1 MGTFVS
7 KIGTKIASW
16 KEKAGEIVADKVK
29 TVNRVEAPVDSNDK
43 TRNGNKGG
51 RYKLTLRLK
60 NFKDL
65 ATDKKDKIRAGL
77 KEKFGEVFGVK
88 DAASDKKKVDIVEKG
103 EEEEEKDETFTA
115 DATTTLKDW
124 ASKGRKKVTSTIVD
138 VYTYFDKTIST
149 KKDQFKAG
157 AKNFLQNAKSN
168 FDPAALAQKIKDK
181 AGDLGD
187 FAIEKVSDMKFEE
200 VGEGATCSKP
210 SKEWT
215 WTPDAEDRTPKKW
228 KKERRLLAGDFVKS
242 KFGSTFSFEGTFKG
256 KECGEQEV
264 VTKVEQLRA
273 NICKKTNEFLGKT
286 PTADEEKNQR
296 PGLLNKVNR
305 KKIDDA
311 KCTAQEKSC
320 TPRVV
325 CDVSGDDDKKSDVR
339 KGAQN
344 GANSDVAGKIKAW
357 MKSLGFSDVKGKTV
371 EKEYDD
377 AGKLKS
383 IKTRLGKK
391 YSTLKDDS
399 DSVTVGEIETEVP
412 ADVECP
418 TDVDQEQ
425 EDSKSADHFK
435 KMKDLVKK
443 AWSKFHKKVDNTRTV
458 ADSDI
463 QADLTSCS
471 KMADGSKKARFR
483 AKVEHKGKSKDQLK
497 AWVKKNLDNAETGFG
512 DAIKDDDQ
520 VSNFEA
526 LRKNNA
532 NLIDVGF
539 AQLAGAVGA
548 EKEPVE
554 EETQSVNDSKKFIPK
569 TADLKEGVQKVKKKM
584 LKFKRNGSCT
594 ALREAKSKIFKS
606 WATKNTK
613 DTSKLH
619 FKEGE
624 CVEKKNSDGKLTA
637 ELPVTTTD
645 FNGVAGDATKK
656 QLKDLAGKD
665 ARGGKFLKKVK
676 EGKSKDELSD
686 DVMLK
691 NLTVLLLKLMQT

>member
-1 MGTFVS
+1 MGQDFFSKIFNSKWNIPDVFADVQDGVTTSKTYDVEHEGAEADVTDCDQVDKTAAETQFKEALLKGGKQGMAGKMRCKFARCKSEDTAGKRKRKIGMECGVQDTDENAAKENAKGWDFSERAEKAAFDGYKAVDGFLKGFKSVKAGAEGAKVFKKVAGKLTERFTGAGGKSNKRETKKSDDSGAAKDTKTKIRGVKFTKEGTCPSETGIKQIETMVKTKFEAKFTGKKVGARFAGCKATEVDDGSGGKKTMAEIELHHQMECENKDNCEDDEDVASETKDTGVFEKIKTAVSEVGGTFVS

-344 GANSDVAGKIKAW
+344 
-357 MKSLGFSDVKGKTV
+357 
-371 EKEYDD
+371 
-377 AGKLKS
+377 
-383 IKTRLGKK
+383 
-391 YSTLKDDS
+391 
-399 DSVTVGEIETEVP
+399 
-412 ADVECP
+412 
-418 TDVDQEQ
+418 
-425 EDSKSADHFK
+425 
-435 KMKDLVKK
+435 
-443 AWSKFHKKVDNTRTV
+443 
-458 ADSDI
+458 
-463 QADLTSCS
+463 
-471 KMADGSKKARFR
+471 
-483 AKVEHKGKSKDQLK
+483 
-497 AWVKKNLDNAETGFG
+497 
-512 DAIKDDDQ
+512 
-520 VSNFEA
+520 
-526 LRKNNA
+526 
-532 NLIDVGF
+532 
-539 AQLAGAVGA
+539 
-548 EKEPVE
+548 
-554 EETQSVNDSKKFIPK
+554 
-569 TADLKEGVQKVKKKM
+569 
-584 LKFKRNGSCT
+584 
-594 ALREAKSKIFKS
+594 
-606 WATKNTK
+606 
-613 DTSKLH
+613 
-619 FKEGE
+619 
-624 CVEKKNSDGKLTA
+624 
-637 ELPVTTTD
+637 
-645 FNGVAGDATKK
+645 
-656 QLKDLAGKD
+656 
-665 ARGGKFLKKVK
+665 
-676 EGKSKDELSD
+676 
-686 DVMLK
+686 
-691 NLTVLLLKLMQT
+691 